1 MSLRHYLLRLGLCLC
16 WLSAAS
22 AALATESASQ
32 STAQDDVDPIDS
44 ESSDR
49 EQVSSDSEEFEIGS
63 SAIDSSSQV
72 PELGTV
78 NVVEN
83 SLHVSELSKV
93 DVADALNTNVSI
105 SEAERQIVATDS
117 LVTDQTTDQTS
128 TTNLATSP
136 SVTPSATPSA
146 VSPSV
151 VSPLPSSLSSISP
164 LQEGLSNSSIEQT
177 VTLPQW
183 VTEEETETAF
193 PVLALEEAFTVFPV
207 GIDVGDR
214 NILPTAL
221 IKGSETSAAAFDQW
235 LIPFDSVTQAL
246 SITVTVLDS
255 GEWELRS
262 PSLITRLSPEDL
274 QTDSDLGLV
283 LSIAQIQTLLGVSAQ
298 FEQLDYAIRFETPL
312 PGENGQH
319 YNQSEIPVSTEGL
332 PLILPAPLNVSGISQ
347 TTRIAG
353 RSNRETTVQSGFSAV
368 GTIAGGSWYARTEQ
382 PEIGDLGSWRLSEFQ
397 YLRQREE
404 TDLAL
409 GSQPTFWPSQ
419 SRESRDYWGAT
430 YVQRW
435 GFSPADDRGRN
446 GFDPQRRLQSKAV
459 GRTVS
464 GEAEPGTLVR
474 LTQGIRETILD
485 EILVDSSGI
494 YRFENVAS
502 NRGTGRYQ
510 VLLYPDGQLTAIPE
524 VRTASFSS
532 LPGQLPAGAAALI
545 LTGGVG
551 RETTTFSNRNDGRSV
566 SNWLGD
572 FGDFRGGVAY
582 QRGLTESLTVGAG
595 FIQDENPQILTEAFY
610 VPDKVPLRMALSTLS
625 DLKTAKVSVNANVQY
640 RPSREVYMT
649 FNSDRFSQRFTSEWQ
664 VRKGL
669 TLLARGDTRDR
680 ALTGGARFYMSKG
693 DFFLFGNATFDT
705 KSRLRWGLNARKGPL
720 GIRHLGNENTT
731 QSELFY
737 ALSDKYA
744 YGDGHGLVANYETH
758 QLNDNTN
765 QVGTLSYRY
774 RSEQRTNDGR
784 PKWDMQLGYGVGNNG
799 SGVVASV
806 STAVLPGV
814 EIRAQYRGISAFSDD
829 NSFQI
834 ELRPRLNFQGG
845 LSFANK
851 NQDRLRTQGGLLLQP
866 FLDQNNN
873 GVRDNNESVI
883 SDNIDL
889 LLSVNYED
897 LSQYRS
903 DIRKEGTFITLPP
916 DMYRVDLDPA
926 GYPLDWQA
934 AETAY
939 AVSTAAGQYTPVEI
953 PFSRAYSLI
962 GTVIDGEENA
972 IAGQRVE
979 AIDVESDRRFF
990 SITNTAGVFY
1000 IEGLSVGNYRFEVG
1014 GQEAQDGLMRF
1025 DEETEGLQE
1034 INFHLLPNEVQTQ
1047 QVPPEVETISQQKA
1061 VLI

>member
-22 AALATESASQ
+22 AALATEPAPQ
-32 STAQDDVDPIDS
+32 PTAPDDVDPV
-44 ESSDR
+44 DR
-49 EQVSSDSEEFEIGS
+49 ESFGNEQASSDSEESDASFSVIES
-63 SAIDSSSQV
+63 SIQA
-72 PELGTV
+72 PELQTLDPNTV
-78 NVVEN
+78 DRLDEP
-83 SLHVSELSKV
+83 
-93 DVADALNTNVSI
+93 TF
-105 SEAERQIVATDS
+105 
-117 LVTDQTTDQTS
+117 TTDFI
-128 TTNLATSP
+128 A
-136 SVTPSATPSA
+136 
-146 VSPSV
+146 
-151 VSPLPSSLSSISP
+151 SPLPTSPLPTSPLPTSPLPASPLPTSLSSISP
-164 LQEGLSNSSIEQT
+164 LQEGLANDSLEQT
-177 VTLPQW
+177 ATLPQW
-183 VTEEETETAF
+183 VEAETAEEATF
-193 PVLALEEAFTVFPV
+193 PTLALEEAFTVFPV
-207 GIDVGDR
+207 GINVGDR

-221 IKGSETSAAAFDQW
+221 IKGSETSSVAFEQW

-246 SITVTVLDS
+246 SIAVTVLDS
-255 GEWELRS
+255 GKWELRS
-262 PSLITRLSPEDL
+262 PSLIIRLSPEDL

-298 FEQLDYAIRFETPL
+298 FEQLDYAIRFEP
-312 PGENGQH
+312 PINASGQR
-319 YNQSEIPVSTEGL
+319 YSQSEKLLLTEGL
-332 PLILPAPLNVSGISQ
+332 PLISPAPLGISGISQ
-347 TTRIAG
+347 ATRIAG
-353 RSNRETTVQSGFSAV
+353 RSNRETDIQSDFSAV
-368 GTIAGGSWYARTEQ
+368 GTVAGGSWYARTEQ

-435 GFSPADDRGRN
+435 GFSPAEDRGRN
-446 GFDPQRRLQSKAV
+446 GFDPQRRLQAKAV

-485 EILVDSSGI
+485 EVLVDSSGI

-510 VLLYPDGQLTAIPE
+510 VLLYPNGQLTALPE

-532 LPGQLPAGAAALI
+532 LPGQLPAGASALI
-545 LTGGVG
+545 VTGGVG
-551 RETTTFSNRNDGRSV
+551 RETDGFSSRSNDRSSNRSNGNSA

-595 FIQDENPQILTEAFY
+595 FIQDENPHILAEAFY
-610 VPDKVPLRMALSTLS
+610 APDGLPLKMAVSTLS
-625 DLKTAKVSVNANVQY
+625 DLKTSKVSVNANVQY
-640 RPSREVYMT
+640 RPSKEVYMT
-649 FNSDRFSQRFTSEWQ
+649 FNSDRLSQRFSSEWK

-669 TLLARGDTRDR
+669 TLLAQGDTRDK
-680 ALTGGARFYMSKG
+680 ALTGGAKFHMNEG

-720 GIRHLGNENTT
+720 GIRHFGNENTT

-737 ALSDKYA
+737 ALSDRYA
-744 YGDGHGLVANYETH
+744 YGDGHGLIANYETH
-758 QLNDNTN
+758 QLNGGSN

-774 RSEQRTNDGR
+774 RSKQRANDGR
-784 PKWDMQLGYGVGNNG
+784 PKWDMQLGYGIGSNG

-814 EIRAQYRGISAFSDD
+814 EIRAQYRGVSAFSDD

-834 ELRPRLNFQGG
+834 EFRPRLNFQGG

-851 NQDRLRTQGGLLLQP
+851 HQDRLRTQGGLLLQP
-866 FLDQNNN
+866 FLDNNSN
-873 GVRDNNESVI
+873 GVRDNGESVI
-883 SDNIDL
+883 SDNLDL

-897 LSQYRS
+897 LSQYRP

-916 DMYRVDLDPA
+916 DMYRVDLDSA

-939 AVSTAAGQYTPVEI
+939 AVSTTAGQYTPVEI

-962 GTVIDGEENA
+962 GTVVDSEEKA
-972 IAGQRVE
+972 LAGQRVE
-979 AIDVESDRRFF
+979 AIDIESERRFF

-1000 IEGLSVGNYRFEVG
+1000 IEGLSTGNYRFEVG
-1014 GQEAQDGLMRF
+1014 GKAGSEGPITF
-1025 DEETEGLQE
+1025 DETTEGLQE
-1034 INFHLLPNEVQTQ
+1034 INFHLLPDEIKTQ
-1047 QVPPEVETISQQKA
+1047 RVLPEVETIAEQEA